1 MYVAAGGGMMT
12 IVDEIVVKQPGVIAI
27 SESLQKKLG
36 LMPGMFLTVETT
48 ANGGVQLKIHQEEP
62 LLVEKDGILVYTG
75 RLAENFDIVDF
86 IQRER
91 EERIA
96 SFWSEALQ

>member
-1 MYVAAGGGMMT
+1 MNV
-12 IVDEIVVKQPGVIAI
+12 VDEIVVKQPGVIVI

-36 LMPGMFLTVETT
+36 LTPGMFLAVE
-48 ANGGVQLKIHQEEP
+48 NEDDGGVQLKIYQQEP

-75 RLAENFDIVDF
+75 KLAENFDIVDF
-86 IQRER
+86 IERER

-96 SFWSEALQ
+96 SFWSETLQ